1 MLVERE
7 HNVIKLKSEIVLLQN
22 KVQESEVTF
31 KQRLMQ
37 LRTRVE
43 VDEKSKVQQHVEG
56 LKNEIENL
64 QRKNEDQ
71 LMKIQRL

>member
-43 VDEKSKVQQHVEG
+43 VDEKSKV
-56 LKNEIENL
+56 
-64 QRKNEDQ
+64 
-71 LMKIQRL
+71 